1 MFGNQPRTVTPQKHS
16 RSKTLSLFRE
26 TKLVALLC
34 GLDLAPVIKSKSR
47 PELNLVLWD
56 NKEGWDRGG

>member
-1 MFGNQPRTVTPQKHS
+1 MFGYQPRTVTPQKHS

-34 GLDLAPVIKSKSR
+34 GLDLAPVIKCKSR
-47 PELNLVLWD
+47 PELILVLWD
-56 NKEGWDRGG
+56 NEDGWDGCG